1 MTTRFSFLL
10 FLNRKLGQAVK
21 LELST
26 KAKQDAVEYSGGK
39 KIFITYSCSQNIIFH
54 FNLND
59 YPSILISVSKE
70 IFVSRKIQN
79 YFYNHESIGAIIYV
93 FNNIKSSKKIL
104 SILKKENNKKILI
117 REISFFEKTIVYILD
132 RKKKK
137 KFFNYIKNI
146 YIYVFF
152 FLNKKGNL

>member
-1 MTTRFSFLL
+1 MNVRLNFLL

-26 KAKQDAVEYSGGK
+26 KAKQDAIEYNGDK
-39 KIFITYSCSQNIIFH
+39 RIFITFSYAQNIIFH

-59 YPSILISVSKE
+59 YPSILLSVSKQ
-70 IFVSRKIQN
+70 IFVSHKIQN

-93 FNNIKSSKKIL
+93 FNNIDSSKKML
-104 SILKKENNKKILI
+104 SIIKKENNKKILI
-117 REISFFEKTIVYILD
+117 REISLFEKTIVYILD

-137 KFFNYIKNI
+137 KF
-146 YIYVFF
+146 
-152 FLNKKGNL
+152 

>member
-1 MTTRFSFLL
+1 MNTRLNFLL

-21 LELST
+21 IELST
-26 KAKQDAVEYSGGK
+26 KAKQDAVEYNGGE
-39 KIFITYSCSQNIIFH
+39 KIFITFSYTQNIIFH

-59 YPSILISVSKE
+59 YPSILISVSKQM
-70 IFVSRKIQN
+70 FVSHKIQN

-104 SILKKENNKKILI
+104 SIFKKENNKKMLI
-117 REISFFEKTIVYILD
+117 REISLFEKTIVYILD

-137 KFFNYIKNI
+137 IF
-146 YIYVFF
+146 
-152 FLNKKGNL
+152 

>member
-1 MTTRFSFLL
+1 MDYRLNFLL

-26 KAKQDAVEYSGGK
+26 KAKQDAVEYNGGK
-39 KIFITYSCSQNIIFH
+39 QIFITFSYAQNIIFH

-59 YPSILISVSKE
+59 YHSILISVSKQM
-70 IFVSRKIQN
+70 FVSHKIQN

-93 FNNIKSSKKIL
+93 FNNIKSSKKML
-104 SILKKENNKKILI
+104 SIFKKENNKKILI
-117 REISFFEKTIVYILD
+117 REISLFEKTIVYILD

-137 KFFNYIKNI
+137 NFNYI
-146 YIYVFF
+146 
-152 FLNKKGNL
+152 